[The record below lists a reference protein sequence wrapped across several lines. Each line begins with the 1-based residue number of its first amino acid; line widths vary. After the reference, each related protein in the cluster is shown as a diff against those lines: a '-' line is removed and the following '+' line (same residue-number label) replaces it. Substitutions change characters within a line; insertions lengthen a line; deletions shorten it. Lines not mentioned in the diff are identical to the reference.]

1 MSKELNWND
10 DLVAEYGQFYHSCFN
25 NPFKY
30 LSKNIL
36 EEFKN
41 EYSLKPIKDYEVISY
56 IKDGSI
62 QKTGIIRYSVFEN
75 ALWDIHSVKLLRT
88 SEIFTLGDICKK
100 KDMVDGYPIKYFTV
114 PNTDSKGLWVRCE
127 NENKLGFGDWL
138 SNIEKVKAK
147 EKLFTTEDGV
157 DIFKGD
163 IYWFVTNMFDV
174 LYEDSATEYISIGNI
189 RFSTR
194 EKAREYV
201 LMNKPCLSVND
212 IDYFFNSWVVKP
224 NDYVLDKIK
233 YFAKQR
239 IENK

>member
-1 MSKELNWND
+1 MSITKITIDGTDYELKAIPENKTKE
-10 DLVAEYGQFYHSCFN
+10 VV
-25 NPFKY
+25 
-30 LSKNIL
+30 
-36 EEFKN
+36 
-41 EYSLKPIKDYEVISY
+41 KDYEVISY
-56 IKDGSI
+56 IKDGTI

-75 ALWDIHSVKLLRT
+75 ALWDIHSVKLLST
-88 SEIFTLGDICKK
+88 SEIFTLGDICKHK
-100 KDMVDGYPIKYFTV
+100 NGTIEVPIKKFTI
-114 PNTDSKGLWVRCE
+114 PNKESSQLWVRGE
-127 NENKLGFGDWL
+127 SDKVNSGAFGDWL
-138 SNIEKVKAK
+138 SNIEKVKEK